1 MDLKS
6 FASAQQ
12 YFSRRSF
19 MRSAGI
25 ASAAVAAM
33 PSFGYGQQVPAPG
46 QAAGASAAAGGYR
59 RGPGGGAGQGS
70 DMGERRPMAPG
81 TVVISSNENPLGPA
95 PVALNAIGDAAKKGG
110 RYDREYSSEMTKAI
124 SEQFQLKPGYV
135 RNYPGSGGPLDLAL
149 MSNIGPDKP
158 LVVGDPSYEQG
169 PRAAVTVKAKCFN
182 VPLKQDG
189 SYHYDV
195 KAMLAASPAPGAFY
209 IVNPNNPTGVV
220 TPKEDLVWLLNNK
233 PAGSIL
239 IIDEAYHHFST
250 ADSMLDM
257 VAADKDII
265 VLRTFSKI
273 YGMAGVR
280 AGFAFGR
287 PDLLAK
293 FETVAPTDRQLG
305 SISLTSAAAA
315 AASLNDAQL
324 VPLRR
329 KINKDTLD
337 DTMAFLSKNG
347 YKFVPGA
354 QANMFMVDVKRP
366 GREVQQAMLAEKV
379 AIGRVWSAMPTYVRV
394 TVGTPDEMKKFQT
407 AFYKVMNEP
416 TKPLAAHLEQMVDH
430 IPHEIYSA

>member
-19 MRSAGI
+19 MRTAGI

-33 PSFGYGQQVPAPG
+33 PSFAQQAPAPG
-46 QAAGASAAAGGYR
+46 QAAGSAAAAGGYR
-59 RGPGGGAGQGS
+59 RGPGGGAGQGT

-95 PVALNAIGDAAKKGG
+95 PVALTAIGEAAKKGG
-110 RYDREYSSEMTKAI
+110 RYDREYSSAMTKAI
-124 SEQFQLKPGYV
+124 SDQFQLKPGYV
-135 RNYPGSGGPLDLAL
+135 RAYPGSGGPLDLAL
-149 MSNIGPDKP
+149 LSNIGPDKP

-169 PRAAVTVKAKCFN
+169 PRAAVTGKAKCYN
-182 VPLKQDG
+182 VPLKAET
-189 SYHYDV
+189 YHYDV
-195 KAMLAASPAPGAFY
+195 KAMLAATPAPGAYY

-220 TPKEDLVWLLNNK
+220 TPKEDIVWLLNNK
-233 PAGSIL
+233 PAGSVL
-239 IIDEAYHHFST
+239 IVDEAYHHFST
-250 ADSMLDM
+250 ADSVLDM

-293 FETVAPTDRQLG
+293 FDTIVPTERQLA

-315 AASLNDAQL
+315 AASLNDPQL

-329 KINKDTLD
+329 KINRDTLD
-337 DTMAFLSKNG
+337 DTLAFLQKNG

-366 GREVQQAMLAEKV
+366 GREVQQAMLGEKV

-416 TKPLAAHLEQMVDH
+416 TKPLAAHLDLVDH
-430 IPHEIYSA
+430 IPHELYRA